1 MFSILP
7 PTAKRVEYN
16 TSDCDNEKIRRETIE
31 NISDYI
37 ESGKVIQNR
46 LNQLDR
52 EWDVERFIETNAAI
66 IIFIST
72 LFGTKRSKY
81 WLIVSIFVSVF
92 LLQHALQGWCPLL
105 PLLRKM
111 GVRTE
116 NEIFN
121 EKTALKIHRGDF
133 SLAFA
138 DPESLLSV
146 SER

>member
-7 PTAKRVEYN
+7 STAKKAEYN
-16 TSDCDNEKIRRETIE
+16 TCDRDNEKIRRETIN

-37 ESGKVIQNR
+37 ASGKDIQNR
-46 LNQLDR
+46 LNQLNS
-52 EWDVERFIETNAAI
+52 EWDVERFIEANTAI

-72 LFGTKRSKY
+72 LFGAKRNKY
-81 WLIVSIFVSVF
+81 WLILSIFVSVI

-105 PLLRKM
+105 PLLRKI

-133 SLAFA
+133 SMIFA
-138 DPESLLSV
+138 DAESLLDI

>member
-7 PTAKRVEYN
+7 PTARRVEYN
-16 TSDCDNEKIRRETIE
+16 TCDKDNERIRRETLE
-31 NISDYI
+31 NISDCI

-46 LNQLDR
+46 LNKLGR
-52 EWDVERFIETNAAI
+52 EWDVERFVESIAAI

-72 LFGTKRSKY
+72 LFGAKRSKY
-81 WLIVSIFVSVF
+81 WHIVSIFVSVF

-111 GVRTE
+111 GIRTE

-138 DPESLLSV
+138 DSESLLEV
-146 SER
+146 AEE